1 MNICLLKTLSKWL
14 EVIFISTVSLF
25 NFGYDSKEEI
35 IENDVIN
42 KNSYVEVD
50 VIDYDTL
57 YVYDASKPNTH
68 EEVITEG
75 VNGASY
81 KNGDDDVTL
90 SESVTEVI
98 EKGTGKTGVYTGML
112 TGYGPDCVGCSGN
125 VACPTREKTVH
136 NLISDGIYYKDSEYG
151 RVRILSADHREF
163 PCGTIVE
170 ITNRDLHKELGIVLD
185 TGSGMRKAY
194 DEGWILSDLAFEN
207 EEDLWHVTNKN
218 TTFKVQRW
226 GW

>member
-1 MNICLLKTLSKWL
+1 MYILVCLLVMDLIVL
-14 EVIFISTVSLF
+14 
-25 NFGYDSKEEI
+25 D
-35 IENDVIN
+35 
-42 KNSYVEVD
+42 
-50 VIDYDTL
+50 
-57 YVYDASKPNTH
+57 
-68 EEVITEG
+68 
-75 VNGASY
+75 
-81 KNGDDDVTL
+81 
-90 SESVTEVI
+90 
-98 EKGTGKTGVYTGML
+98 
-112 TGYGPDCVGCSGN
+112 
-125 VACPTREKTVH
+125 VH

-194 DEGWILSDLAFEN
+194 NEGWILIDLAFEN